1 MILLLPRDKT
11 LEANLLAVM
20 HLILG
25 RLIHLIIKRQVPQ
38 TIWIELH
45 GYEAPKATI
54 SVFSH
59 KQSFKCFMC
68 LYYIQRLL
76 FDQERLQLTNRQLE
90 EEVGR
95 LKVGWATILGRNLQ
109 FFWMSMDL
117 SGRTRNDRLGKR
129 SLICFH
135 FLFIIGVL

>member
-1 MILLLPRDKT
+1 MLPRDKT
-11 LEANLLAVM
+11 LEKNLSAVM

-45 GYEAPKATI
+45 EYEAPKATV
-54 SVFSH
+54 SMFSH
-59 KQSFKCFMC
+59 EQSFKCFMC

-95 LKVGWATILGRNLQ
+95 LKVGWATILGRKLQ
-109 FFWMSMDL
+109 FLDINGFEWQDQ
-117 SGRTRNDRLGKR
+117 K
-129 SLICFH
+129 
-135 FLFIIGVL
+135 

>member
-1 MILLLPRDKT
+1 MLPRDKT
-11 LEANLLAVM
+11 LEANLLAVI

-25 RLIHLIIKRQVPQ
+25 RLIHLIIKRRVPQ

-45 GYEAPKATI
+45 EYEAPKATI

-59 KQSFKCFMC
+59 EQSFKYFMC

-95 LKVGWATILGRNLQ
+95 LKVGWATILGRKLQ
-109 FFWMSMDL
+109 FLDVNGF
-117 SGRTRNDRLGKR
+117 
-129 SLICFH
+129 
-135 FLFIIGVL
+135 

>member
-1 MILLLPRDKT
+1 M
-11 LEANLLAVM
+11 
-20 HLILG
+20 
-25 RLIHLIIKRQVPQ
+25 PQ
-38 TIWIELH
+38 TIWTELH
-45 GYEAPKATI
+45 EYEAPKATI

-59 KQSFKCFMC
+59 EQSFKYFMC

-95 LKVGWATILGRNLQ
+95 LKVGWATILGRNYS
-109 FFWMSMDL
+109 FWMSMDF
-117 SGRTRNDRLGKR
+117 SGRTRNDHLGER